1 MILLYLI
8 PIALAIGYA
17 RGGRLHRYIE
27 RPLRGIGLP
36 CVAFLLEAA
45 LNQVPKWTGF
55 APEMSLML
63 CVVAEYALLTLF
75 CGLNMD
81 RFGMKGVAAGVAL
94 NMLVIFANGFRMP
107 VGAIARS
114 IPALAETV
122 ARIDSGELV
131 EYVMA
136 DAGATLEILG
146 DVIRIKWLPKGLAS
160 VGDFVLGAGVAAVL
174 VGVMGARAHEKKRPD
189 EAEAGQEPP
198 AKSR

>member
-45 LNQVPKWTGF
+45 LSQVPKWTGL

-122 ARIDSGELV
+122 ARIDSGELLNERKAPV
-131 EYVMA
+131 
-136 DAGATLEILG
+136 DRRKPQAGAFTYL
-146 DVIRIKWLPKGLAS
+146 
-160 VGDFVLGAGVAAVL
+160 
-174 VGVMGARAHEKKRPD
+174 
-189 EAEAGQEPP
+189 
-198 AKSR
+198 

>member
-45 LNQVPKWTGF
+45 LSQVPKWTGL

-75 CGLNMD
+75 CGLNMN
-81 RFGMKGVAAGVAL
+81 RFGMKGVAL

-122 ARIDSGELV
+122 ARIDSGELLNERKAPV
-131 EYVMA
+131 
-136 DAGATLEILG
+136 DRRKPQAGAFTYL
-146 DVIRIKWLPKGLAS
+146 
-160 VGDFVLGAGVAAVL
+160 
-174 VGVMGARAHEKKRPD
+174 
-189 EAEAGQEPP
+189 
-198 AKSR
+198 